1 MDHTA
6 ATSWYEG
13 TSTANAVTCTA
24 ASGAFPVAGAKFY
37 TPGAEIPAT
46 EFATLSYV
54 RAAE

>member
-13 TSTANAVTCTA
+13 TSTAAVTCTA